1 MKKFSDVLYWII
13 GISPLV
19 LAIMLIFCLPEQIPG
34 HYSLGG
40 EVDRWGSKY
49 EIFFMPIIT
58 VLTQILFY
66 NISNREK
73 EVAKKKVYS
82 YAGKGITLLFSLL
95 SYIYVYGFEN
105 IKNIVI
111 KNIPGCFSVNP
122 LTQKN

>member
-1 MKKFSDVLYWII
+1 MMKKTSDVLFWIV

-19 LAIMLIFCLPEQIPG
+19 LAIVLIFGLPEQIPG
-34 HYSLGG
+34 HYNLSGK
-40 EVDRWGSKY
+40 VDRWGSKY

-58 VLTQILFY
+58 ILTQILFCS
-66 NISNREK
+66 ISKREK

-95 SYIYVYGFEN
+95 SYIYIYIYGFEN

-111 KNIPGCFSVNP
+111 RKIPPP
-122 LTQKN
+122 LTM